1 MIAEA
6 TELVDAGADLLD
18 IGGQTASP
26 AVAEISIDEELT
38 RVLPV
43 IEALAAELPQV
54 PLSVDTYR
62 LEVAEAALQAV
73 KVQPAQ
79 RQLLATQNNN
89 FGVAWQISA
98 SAGYTG
104 GVSSAAAQVINPA
117 TGAVL
122 ATIGGPLSRSGSG
135 PYLLS
140 EFLDIP
146 ESSVQAWT
154 RSGLQRL
161 LLVRIFTGGTTVRG
175 QMTLTLAS
183 SALRAPREASDGEL
197 LVQRLSLSFLD
208 NQRIKLV
215 QPGTDLKAKVLL
227 AYSGN
232 GLLEGRWQVAE
243 PGSTEGRP
251 VYRTLTLVRSYL
263 GNTQQAQLNS
273 PVLPTE
279 KAGKYRVRFR
289 VSNRDQV
296 PADDLVLDNSC
307 PIPELTVET
316 VYEVLGGEDPTAQV
330 VISSGP
336 QSGTVNAATEFH
348 WQALPAAVVY
358 QLQLFASS
366 NEQAESDAMLGD
378 SPRFVAGMLLPA
390 NTAKTQL
397 SVLMRSKM
405 EAGQYY
411 LWRVTAHDQSG
422 ALIGRS
428 REWRVRYQP

>member
-1 MIAEA
+1 MNGLRMFI
-6 TELVDAGADLLD
+6 LRVS
-18 IGGQTASP
+18 IG
-26 AVAEISIDEELT
+26 LMCL
-38 RVLPV
+38 LPV
-43 IEALAAELPQV
+43 I
-54 PLSVDTYR
+54 S
-62 LEVAEAALQAV
+62 AEAALQAV

-140 EFLDIP
+140 EFLEIP

-279 KAGKYRVRFR
+279 KAGKYRVRFC

-307 PIPELTVET
+307 PIAALTVET

-378 SPRFVAGMLLPA
+378 FPRFVAGMLLPA

>member
-1 MIAEA
+1 MNGLRMFI
-6 TELVDAGADLLD
+6 LRVS
-18 IGGQTASP
+18 IG
-26 AVAEISIDEELT
+26 LMCL
-38 RVLPV
+38 LPV
-43 IEALAAELPQV
+43 I
-54 PLSVDTYR
+54 S
-62 LEVAEAALQAV
+62 AEAALQAV

-79 RQLLATQNNN
+79 RQLLATQNYN

-140 EFLDIP
+140 EFLEIP

-279 KAGKYRVRFR
+279 KAGKYRVRFC

-307 PIPELTVET
+307 PIAALTVET

-378 SPRFVAGMLLPA
+378 FPRFVAGMLLPA

-405 EAGQYY
+405 EPGQYY

>member
-1 MIAEA
+1 MNGLRMFI
-6 TELVDAGADLLD
+6 LRVS
-18 IGGQTASP
+18 IG
-26 AVAEISIDEELT
+26 LMCL
-38 RVLPV
+38 LPV
-43 IEALAAELPQV
+43 I
-54 PLSVDTYR
+54 S
-62 LEVAEAALQAV
+62 AEAALQAV

-140 EFLDIP
+140 EFLEIP

-279 KAGKYRVRFR
+279 KAGKYRVRFC

>member
-1 MIAEA
+1 MNGLRMFI
-6 TELVDAGADLLD
+6 LSGLMCL
-18 IGGQTASP
+18 
-26 AVAEISIDEELT
+26 
-38 RVLPV
+38 LPV
-43 IEALAAELPQV
+43 I
-54 PLSVDTYR
+54 S
-62 LEVAEAALQAV
+62 AEAALQAV

-279 KAGKYRVRFR
+279 KAGKYRVRFC

-307 PIPELTVET
+307 PIAALTVET

>member
-1 MIAEA
+1 MNGLRMFI
-6 TELVDAGADLLD
+6 LRVS
-18 IGGQTASP
+18 IG
-26 AVAEISIDEELT
+26 LMCL
-38 RVLPV
+38 LPV
-43 IEALAAELPQV
+43 I
-54 PLSVDTYR
+54 S
-62 LEVAEAALQAV
+62 AEAALQAV

-279 KAGKYRVRFR
+279 KAGKYRVRFC

-307 PIPELTVET
+307 PIAALTVET